1 MTHEAPG
8 TCARGRIGAPLTAPQ
23 PLHSRSWP
31 SRPPEAAPRR
41 TKLVATL
48 GPATDGLEHQLIAAG
63 LDVARLNFSH
73 GTIEEHAARCTA
85 VRAAADVLGRPVAV
99 MQDLQGPKIRVGRLA
114 GGGPVQLAEGRTF
127 RITTREV
134 IGTAEL
140 VSCTYAGLPRDVHS
154 GDRVLLDDGLLRI
167 TVTGIEGDTVVTRV
181 EEGGPLGEHKG
192 INLPGVPISA
202 SALTDK
208 DRRDLAF
215 GLRNLDVDY
224 VALSFV
230 RTAQEVR
237 DARALMHKLG
247 HETPLV
253 VKLEKPE
260 ALDDLDAILEA
271 ADAVM
276 VARGDLGVEL
286 SPEHVPGIQVQ
297 VIGEANRRGMPVII
311 ATEMLQSMT
320 TRTRPTRA
328 EASDVAHA
336 VWDGTDAVMLSGETA
351 VGQHPLTVL
360 QTMDRI
366 VRAAEAVPR
375 PPVPA
380 SIGEARSDVG
390 DAAAVTHAA
399 CVLGELT
406 RAVAIVGVTRTGRTA
421 HLLSRERPDVP
432 IYAFSSDAR
441 VCRRLALWWGV
452 APIHQALGPGDILS
466 AERMT
471 QHLLRT
477 GVGRPGDRAVV
488 VGVHDGDA
496 DEAIG
501 VLAQQVL
508 GEPE

>member
-1 MTHEAPG
+1 MAV
-8 TCARGRIGAPLTAPQ
+8 PQ
-23 PLHSRSWP
+23 AAHGQSSPRLPRA
-31 SRPPEAAPRR
+31 EAARR

-48 GPATDGLEHQLIAAG
+48 GPATDGLEHELVAAG

-73 GTIEEHAARCTA
+73 GTPEDHAARCAA
-85 VRAAADVLGRPVAV
+85 VRAAAEALGRPVAV
-99 MQDLQGPKIRVGRLA
+99 MQDLQGPKIRVGRLV
-114 GGGPVQLAEGRTF
+114 GGGAVRLVEGQAF
-127 RITTREV
+127 RITTRAVE
-134 IGTAEL
+134 GTAEL
-140 VSCTYAGLPRDVHS
+140 VSCTYAGLPRDVRA
-154 GDRVLLDDGLLRI
+154 GDRVLLDDGLLRL

-181 EEGGPLGEHKG
+181 EEGGLLGEHKG

-202 SALTDK
+202 PALTDK

-215 GLRNLDVDY
+215 GLRSLDVDY

-237 DARALMHKLG
+237 DARALVAALG

-260 ALDDLDAILEA
+260 ALDDLDAILDA

-286 SPEHVPGIQVQ
+286 APEQVPGVQ
-297 VIGEANRRGMPVII
+297 VRVIREANRRGLPAIT

-320 TRTRPTRA
+320 TRARPTRA

-351 VGQHPLTVL
+351 VGQHPLL
-360 QTMDRI
+360 ALRTMDRI

-375 PPVPA
+375 PPGPGPVA
-380 SIGEARSDVG
+380 EARPDIR

-399 CVLGELT
+399 CVLAERVG
-406 RAVAIVGVTRTGRTA
+406 AVAIVGVTRTGRTA
-421 HLLSRERPDVP
+421 HLLAQERPGVP
-432 IYAFSSDAR
+432 IYAFSPDAG

-452 APIHQALGPGDILS
+452 APVHQALGPGDILS

-471 QHLLRT
+471 DHLRRT
-477 GVGRPGDRAVV
+477 GAGGEGDRVVV
-488 VGVHDGDA
+488 VGVHDPDRG
-496 DEAIG
+496 EAIG
-501 VLAQQVL
+501 VLAHQVL
-508 GEPE
+508 GPPA